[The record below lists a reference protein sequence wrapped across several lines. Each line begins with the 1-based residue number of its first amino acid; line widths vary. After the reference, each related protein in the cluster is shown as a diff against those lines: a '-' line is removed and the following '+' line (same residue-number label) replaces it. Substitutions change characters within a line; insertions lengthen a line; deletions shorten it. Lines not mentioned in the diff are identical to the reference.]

1 MEKKQKITARM
12 VTIKE
17 KLKSKTFLVHWKP
30 KNMTEKMNIF
40 LYQKCRVP
48 DALALHISKY

>member
-1 MEKKQKITARM
+1 M

-17 KLKSKTFLVHWKP
+17 KLKSKTFLVHWKT

>member
-1 MEKKQKITARM
+1 M

-17 KLKSKTFLVHWKP
+17 KLKPKIFLVHWNP
-30 KNMTEKMNIF
+30 EKMNIF